1 MQTYTIFVLILFTAT
16 GPWRSHLLS
25 NTSNT
30 QLAMLSSSKDA
41 GMQYSSESGESTDN
55 AMFTAIP
62 EDAHKM
68 NRTLMQD
75 HTDEIKMKYFSL
87 SQTFEENFL
96 ARERSQKV
104 NLKSLYSTAKQL
116 FNLDDY
122 EPSQS
127 SAELLQV
134 ILSQQSYMNF
144 EKLKHLI
151 EYRGTNEDKKNARE
165 YSEEHLQYLKQRI
178 FPFHPDLVKTVRV
191 FGSNELPGYI
201 KTMFVLDRDHS
212 FRFMDAEKFKAC
224 ACKTLGM
231 HHHEMILV
239 QFIAG
244 SVTIVALIPI
254 RYVHPLTHIPLCRD
268 KVLLLKKS
276 YTLRIG
282 LNGQEIITLNRLKLL
297 DDIKFEDGTI
307 VESESISVLPVDVN
321 GTKCMALEYTACYS
335 DEHSADTG
343 YVDYME
349 RFLSGKHCNL
359 PALKGVY
366 YHPESDDSNHH
377 YPVVVVESLKSLK
390 DVFIEN
396 EVDQVSVLSDV
407 VSSVASFGSDYMK
420 CKVVP
425 DAIFVE
431 DSSRDIQARF
441 CPMYGHS
448 YVSAQSKALV
458 PHTRVP
464 LSELQWMD
472 ELVIFLH
479 FKGNV
484 PDKSELPEKHVLKK
498 MFDQRWLSKDERFR
512 PQSLQ
517 VLSEELHQLLGKIH
531 VYYIQMCY
539 ILFVL
544 LF

>member
-1 MQTYTIFVLILFTAT
+1 M
-16 GPWRSHLLS
+16 SS
-25 NTSNT
+25 TSNN

-68 NRTLMQD
+68 DCTLMED

-96 ARERSQKV
+96 AQEKSQKV
-104 NLKSLYSTAKQL
+104 SIESLYSTAKQL

-127 SAELLQV
+127 SAKLLQV

-144 EKLKHLI
+144 EKLKCLI
-151 EYRGTNEDKKNARE
+151 KYRGTDDDKKNARD
-165 YSEEHLQYLKQRI
+165 YSEEHLQYLKQRV

-201 KTMFVLDRDHS
+201 KTMFVLDKDHS

-224 ACKTLGM
+224 ACKALRM
-231 HHHEMILV
+231 PHHEMILV

-254 RYVHPLTHIPLCRD
+254 RYIRALTHIPLCRD
-268 KVLLLKKS
+268 KVLMLKKS

-282 LNGQEIITLNRLKLL
+282 LNEQDIITLNHLKLL
-297 DDIKFEDGTI
+297 DDVKFNESTI
-307 VESESISVLPVDVN
+307 VESESISVLPVNVN
-321 GTKCMALEYTACYS
+321 GTKCMALQYTACYS
-335 DEHSADTG
+335 DERSADTG

-366 YHPESDDSNHH
+366 YHPESDDSNRQ

-390 DVFIEN
+390 DVLIEN

-407 VSSVASFGSDYMK
+407 VSSVASFGSNHVK
-420 CKVVP
+420 CKVLP
-425 DAIFVE
+425 DSVFVR
-431 DSSRDIQARF
+431 DSSGDIQARF
-441 CPMYGHS
+441 CPLYGYS
-448 YVSAQSKALV
+448 YVSAQSQALV
-458 PHTRVP
+458 PYTRVP
-464 LSELQWMD
+464 LGELQWMD
-472 ELVIFLH
+472 ELVKFIH
-479 FKGNV
+479 FKDNV

-498 MFDQRWLSKDERFR
+498 MFEQRWLSKEERFR
-512 PQSLQ
+512 PENLQ
-517 VLSEELHQLLGKIH
+517 VLSEELHQLLGKTH
-531 VYYIQMCY
+531 VRAYIQKCY
-539 ILFVL
+539 CLFCSL
-544 LF
+544 